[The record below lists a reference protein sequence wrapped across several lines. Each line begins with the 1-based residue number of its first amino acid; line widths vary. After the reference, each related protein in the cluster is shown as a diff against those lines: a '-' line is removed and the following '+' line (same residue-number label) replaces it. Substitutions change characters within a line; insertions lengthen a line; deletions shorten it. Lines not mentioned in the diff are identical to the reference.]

1 MKDIHSAVN
10 QVAKQIKD
18 AEVRPQMCFCR
29 KYRANGNTKYI
40 FYRAN
45 IFEDVANEFKNW
57 LTNHINSL
65 KDKDIKEMS
74 GYTEGYLHSVDLDN
88 ISTWKYFEDNAFS
101 IGCQELIDLKSIKR
115 NLNNYVIYIKLNDT
129 LVGYTTCVRPS
140 NVLVKRGFVRLQ
152 FNNSTFNQINNNK
165 DVEINKL
172 CSFLFISNNTLKK
185 GLIFNKDDFE
195 SIFDMNEQ
203 YQREAEH
210 IIRTSNI
217 FQFFTNKEKI
227 LEIVKSDRVIQKM
240 LRNPVS
246 QKSISEIKIEDI
258 SIIKECLCDDVN
270 FTIDKENNIV
280 LGENEKA
287 AVRDLIKAIGHH
299 FNKTIYGNNIIESS
313 PKRFLR

>member
-1 MKDIHSAVN
+1 
-10 QVAKQIKD
+10 
-18 AEVRPQMCFCR
+18 MCFCR
-29 KYRANGNTKYI
+29 KYRANGDTKYI

-57 LTNHINSL
+57 LTNHIDSL
-65 KDKDIKEMS
+65 NDKDIKEIS
-74 GYTEGYLHSVDLDN
+74 GYTEGYLHSVYLGN

-101 IGCQELIDLKSIKR
+101 IGCQELVDLKSIKR
-115 NLNNYVIYIKLNDT
+115 NLNNYIIYIKLNDT

-140 NVLVKRGFVRLQ
+140 NILAKSGFVKLQ
-152 FNNSTFNQINNNK
+152 FDNSTFNQINNNK
-165 DVEINKL
+165 DVEINKS
-172 CSFLFISNNTLKK
+172 CSFLFISNNTLKL

-210 IIRTSNI
+210 IIRTSEL
-217 FQFFTNKEKI
+217 FQFFTNKDRI

-246 QKSISEIKIEDI
+246 QKSLSEIKIDDI
-258 SIIKECLCDDVN
+258 NTIKKCLGDDVN
-270 FTIDKENNIV
+270 FAIDETNCIT
-280 LGENEKA
+280 LGRNEKDA
-287 AVRDLIKAIGHH
+287 FRNLIKAIGHH
-299 FNKTIYGNNIIESS
+299 FNKTLFGNYIIESS